1 MKLTQFPNRNTE
13 PEDSLDLLCSQCFQ
27 NSMSLSSLFSLESH
41 LYTHSH
47 ACAHVQIHKH
57 APTHSSYIDMHTHI
71 CTDPLIYKHYIYV
84 YMLTLTHIHKHT
96 TLSSLY
102 LSKALFL
109 KVDFNYRARNSQV
122 LGLSLWASAPAQVQV
137 WLHCSQRSSSH
148 CLLNSR
154 SPTKSYTQ
162 SMESFLP
169 SIKDTFDIPPASTSS
184 MLHLLFLHPGHHFP
198 APTGSECTS
207 LNLSPAS
214 PSWAVHSIIT
224 H

>member
-41 LYTHSH
+41 LYTHGH
-47 ACAHVQIHKH
+47 ACAHVCIHKH
-57 APTHSSYIDMHTHI
+57 APTHSSYIDMHTHMHRSTYLQTLYV
-71 CTDPLIYKHYIYV
+71 CAHVDTHTHTQTHNLII
-84 YMLTLTHIHKHT
+84 LIIQ
-96 TLSSLY
+96 

-122 LGLSLWASAPAQVQV
+122 LEPSLWASAPAQVQV
-137 WLHCSQRSSSH
+137 WLHCSQCSSSH

-169 SIKDTFDIPPASTSS
+169 SIKDTLVVLPSSCLHILNAAPSLSASWT
-184 MLHLLFLHPGHHFP
+184 PFP
-198 APTGSECTS
+198 CSNR
-207 LNLSPAS
+207 L
-214 PSWAVHSIIT
+214 
-224 H
+224 

>member
-27 NSMSLSSLFSLESH
+27 NSMSLSSLFSLESPSLHTRSCMCSCMHSQTCTHTFILYRHAHTHMHRSPH
-41 LYTHSH
+41 LQKLYV
-47 ACAHVQIHKH
+47 CAHVD
-57 APTHSSYIDMHTHI
+57 THTH
-71 CTDPLIYKHYIYV
+71 TQTHNLII
-84 YMLTLTHIHKHT
+84 LII
-96 TLSSLY
+96 Y

-122 LGLSLWASAPAQVQV
+122 LELSLWASAPAQVQV
-137 WLHCSQRSSSH
+137 WLHCSQCSSSH

-169 SIKDTFDIPPASTSS
+169 SIKDTLAVLPSSCLHILNAAPSLSASWT
-184 MLHLLFLHPGHHFP
+184 PFP
-198 APTGSECTS
+198 CSNR
-207 LNLSPAS
+207 L
-214 PSWAVHSIIT
+214 
-224 H
+224 